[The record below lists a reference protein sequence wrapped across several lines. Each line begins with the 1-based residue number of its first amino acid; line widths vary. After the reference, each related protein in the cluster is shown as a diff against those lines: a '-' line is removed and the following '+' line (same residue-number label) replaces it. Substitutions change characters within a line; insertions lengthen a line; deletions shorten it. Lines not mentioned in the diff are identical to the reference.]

1 MFVGISIA
9 FLYFFLY
16 IKQYV
21 FTDIKVTQHPDG
33 KASAKPFFIIYDH
46 QLYAQVDFISLL
58 STLHLL
64 SRHFCYCVH

>member
-1 MFVGISIA
+1 M
-9 FLYFFLY
+9 LC
-16 IKQYV
+16 YV
-21 FTDIKVTQHPDG
+21 RNDGYAHLQFTDIKVTQHPDG